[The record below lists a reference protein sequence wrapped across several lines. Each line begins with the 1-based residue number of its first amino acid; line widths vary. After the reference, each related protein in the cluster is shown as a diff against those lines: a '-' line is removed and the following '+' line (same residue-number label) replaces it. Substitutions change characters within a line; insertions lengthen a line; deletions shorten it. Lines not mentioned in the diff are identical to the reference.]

1 MHHIDFDSFWP
12 GYDVSVHRRCTK
24 QITLALEP
32 RANHLPLCGKC
43 HQPCPLIHD
52 RRMRLVRDRDL
63 FELRVRLQVP
73 IRRVD
78 CVDCGRVSEHID
90 WLPPSSRLTQRLQ
103 CW

>member
-12 GYDVSVHRRCTK
+12 GYDVSVHSRCTK

-32 RANHLPLCGKC
+32 RTNHLPLCGKC

-78 CVDCGRVSEHID
+78 CLTVVGFLNISIGCPPAPDSHSDCSAG
-90 WLPPSSRLTQRLQ
+90 
-103 CW
+103 